1 MSILLF
7 VHHGIFLAAGS
18 WQALPRRAPW
28 ATPFSSDS
36 ERQGIGMLAVLLP
49 LLASLNTAALP
60 PTAPIETK
68 HRGSVCSVVAP
79 DFRGPQRCGRTDHAE
94 FKAEPETY
102 FLWRSDNDAMIWLGR
117 AEREELL
124 AFDSSATAL
133 ISLRVRRVV
142 SRDFT

>member
-1 MSILLF
+1 
-7 VHHGIFLAAGS
+7 
-18 WQALPRRAPW
+18 
-28 ATPFSSDS
+28 
-36 ERQGIGMLAVLLP
+36 MLAVLLP

-142 SRDFT
+142 SRDFTEQETAMTLRSRSGSV